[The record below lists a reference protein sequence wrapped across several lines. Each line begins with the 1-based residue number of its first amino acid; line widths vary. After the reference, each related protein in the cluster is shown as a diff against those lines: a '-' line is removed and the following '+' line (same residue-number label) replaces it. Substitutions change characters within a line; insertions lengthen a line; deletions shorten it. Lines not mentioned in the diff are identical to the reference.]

1 MQVGDGLVSD
11 LHLHMKFI
19 EDMYYYEYYNILHF
33 LAESGGV
40 MFLIFLFIILPII
53 LVFFMIRY
61 CLTLAMIRDQ
71 NAAMAKKLHQDQL
84 IQQLQKYR
92 ELFDRSQYY
101 KEGGES
107 ELELY
112 EGGNDGIVLISKSA
126 EGDCAQD
133 TYKTDKQPIY
143 DEQFRKDSKYYGMWE
158 MNHKKG
164 KLDDKETKALEKK
177 VEEYDRKY
185 KKDLEEDHDHVGI
198 NHQIQ
203 HLHDERHQREIV
215 TQRTNWTIAERS
227 RELNDNLS
235 YYGQYQTR

>member
-1 MQVGDGLVSD
+1 
-11 LHLHMKFI
+11 
-19 EDMYYYEYYNILHF
+19 
-33 LAESGGV
+33 

-53 LVFFMIRY
+53 LVFYLIRY
-61 CLTLAMIRDQ
+61 CLVLSLIRDQ
-71 NAAMAKKLHQDQL
+71 NEAMAKKLHQDSL
-84 IQQLQKYR
+84 IQQLGKYR

-101 KEGGES
+101 KEGGET

-112 EGGNDGIVLISKSA
+112 EGGNDGGNDGVVLIQKQA
-126 EGDCAQD
+126 ADGDCTVD
-133 TYKTDKQPIY
+133 PFKQKKQQIY

-185 KKDLEEDHDHVGI
+185 KKDLEEDHDHVGL

-215 TQRTNWTIAERS
+215 R
-227 RELNDNLS
+227 
-235 YYGQYQTR
+235 